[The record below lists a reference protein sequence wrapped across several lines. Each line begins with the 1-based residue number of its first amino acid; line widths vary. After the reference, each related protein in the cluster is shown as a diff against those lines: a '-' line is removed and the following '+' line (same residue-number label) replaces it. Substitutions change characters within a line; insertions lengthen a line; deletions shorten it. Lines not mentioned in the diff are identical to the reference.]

1 MDNRKIAII
10 KIFLISLSLITCGEI
25 SCALKAEAGFPTDP
39 LGSNLWLHLSIL
51 LTYAILPVIFILI
64 DNHLLYILLT
74 GAFALRSIIE
84 FAWRLTSFQ
93 TFIALL
99 YIFAAFLSIILAAE
113 KLSAKVR
120 GEILSLK
127 WSQF

>member
-25 SCALKAEAGFPTDP
+25 SCALKAESDFPVDP
-39 LGSNLWLHLSIL
+39 LGPNLWLHLSIL

-64 DNHLLYILLT
+64 DNHLLYALLT
-74 GAFALRSIIE
+74 GVFALRSIIE
-84 FAWRLTSFQ
+84 FVWRLTSFQ
-93 TFIALL
+93 AFIALL
-99 YIFAAFLSIILAAE
+99 YILAAFLSIILAAE
-113 KLSAKVR
+113 KLSEKVR

>member
-25 SCALKAEAGFPTDP
+25 SCALKAESGLPVDP
-39 LGSNLWLHLSIL
+39 PGSNLWLHLSIL

-64 DNHLLYILLT
+64 DNYLLYILLT
-74 GAFALRSIIE
+74 GAFALRGIIE
-84 FAWRLTSFQ
+84 FAWRITSFQ
-93 TFIALL
+93 MFIALL

-120 GEILSLK
+120 GEILSMK

>member
-1 MDNRKIAII
+1 MDKSKIAII

-25 SCALKAEAGFPTDP
+25 SCALKAESDLPVDP
-39 LGSNLWLHLSIL
+39 LGPNLWLHLSIL

-64 DNHLLYILLT
+64 DNHLLYVLLT
-74 GAFALRSIIE
+74 GVFALRSIIE
-84 FAWRLTSFQ
+84 FVWRLTSFQ
-93 TFIALL
+93 AFIALL
-99 YIFAAFLSIILAAE
+99 YILAAFLSIILAAE
-113 KLSAKVR
+113 KLSEKVR